1 MAPSVSVKVE
11 KGVKRPSDLSADE
24 SDEPQRFRYYEF
36 QRVLGRLYR
45 AINEDLFFED
55 LEDNTS
61 SLFSRDS
68 SDDVIRGLS
77 RLAEGY
83 MEGWNWQQYI
93 DIAIEVKE

>member
-1 MAPSVSVKVE
+1 MKISS
-11 KGVKRPSDLSADE
+11 
-24 SDEPQRFRYYEF
+24 
-36 QRVLGRLYR
+36 
-45 AINEDLFFED
+45 FED
-55 LEDNTS
+55 LEDDTS

-68 SDDVIRGLS
+68 SDDDVIRGLS